1 MDMKTYHGERFFQMR
16 SEEYGQDVADIIVS
30 EMEHWWQRTSG
41 MDLMKKPGK
50 LFQNI
55 WKKMVQQYMT

>member
-1 MDMKTYHGERFFQMR
+1 MKTYHGERFFQMR
-16 SEEYGQDVADIIVS
+16 SEEYGQEVADIIVS
-30 EMEHWWQRTSG
+30 ENGTLVAEDIWHGFDEGAR
-41 MDLMKKPGK
+41 K